1 MVIHLPAG
9 QVQGRGHTSSSHR
22 LRGCW
27 SLQCQA
33 PEDKMRQGEKAAG
46 MELAQANL

>member
-1 MVIHLPAG
+1 MIHLPAG
-9 QVQGRGHTSSSHR
+9 RVQGRGHTSSSHR

>member
-1 MVIHLPAG
+1 MTQLPAV
-9 QVQGRGHTSSSHR
+9 QVQGRGHTSR

-33 PEDKMRQGEKAAG
+33 PEEKLRQGEKSAG
-46 MELAQANL
+46 MELAQGNL

>member
-1 MVIHLPAG
+1 MVTQLPAV
-9 QVQGRGHTSSSHR
+9 QVQGSQQLLTQTRGS
-22 LRGCW
+22 W

-33 PEDKMRQGEKAAG
+33 PEDKLRQKPAG